1 VQGGPGSCP
10 DYACHAG
17 NGQDKTEA
25 QAVMHTNDLTT
36 LTESMED
43 ANPHTAPSAIV
54 QTIAEVALSGF

>member
-1 VQGGPGSCP
+1 
-10 DYACHAG
+10 
-17 NGQDKTEA
+17 
-25 QAVMHTNDLTT
+25 MHTNDLTT